1 MQNTSE
7 SACVAGGCRSRNR
20 EQRLF
25 LALGQGRLLAKAFTQ
40 GVVRMEV
47 KIGSKKIKRNGS
59 FGCPGN

>member
-1 MQNTSE
+1 MLWVVVDQETE
-7 SACVAGGCRSRNR
+7 SRACSVPGY
-20 EQRLF
+20 
-25 LALGQGRLLAKAFTQ
+25 GQGRLLAKAFTQ